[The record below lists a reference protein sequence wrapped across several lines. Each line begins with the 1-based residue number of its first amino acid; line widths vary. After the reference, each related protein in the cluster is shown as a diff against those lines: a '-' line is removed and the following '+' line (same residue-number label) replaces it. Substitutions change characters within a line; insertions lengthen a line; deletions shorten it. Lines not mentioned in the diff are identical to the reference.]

1 MNVRFYSQ
9 ALSQASKTM
18 AMGILMVGLILM
30 GLGILIAAF
39 PKVFAYVV
47 AAILGACGL
56 GLAGMA
62 IKIFLIHRD
71 AGQDPSDGQDMRSPN
86 VQVRAPDRP

>member
-1 MNVRFYSQ
+1 MNVRFYSRT
-9 ALSQASKTM
+9 LSQASKTM
-18 AMGILMVGLILM
+18 AMGILMGGLMLV

-47 AAILGACGL
+47 AAILVASGL

-62 IKIFLIHRD
+62 VKIFLMHRD
-71 AGQDPSDGQDMRSPN
+71 AGQAPSDGQDMRSPN
-86 VQVRAPDRP
+86 VQVRPPDGL